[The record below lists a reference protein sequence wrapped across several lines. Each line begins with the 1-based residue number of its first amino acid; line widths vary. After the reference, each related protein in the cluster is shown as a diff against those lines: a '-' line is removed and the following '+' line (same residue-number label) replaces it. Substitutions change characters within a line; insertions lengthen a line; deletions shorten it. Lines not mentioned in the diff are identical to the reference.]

1 MIGVV
6 SIILC
11 LVVLCLIQIWRRENL
26 IEINPDYKRDKK
38 KGPDFDERALF
49 KSEDCCKG
57 QERDYKLGVMEELR
71 EQKTFNGCGL
81 MSKME
86 ETERLSYGSEET
98 SII

>member
-6 SIILC
+6 SIIIC

-26 IEINPDYKRDKK
+26 VEINPDYKKDKK
-38 KGPDFDERALF
+38 KGPDERVLF
-49 KSEDCCKG
+49 KREECCKG
-57 QERDYKLGVMEELR
+57 QERGYKLGVMEELR
-71 EQKTFNGCGL
+71 EQKMMNGCGL